1 MVTYVQS
8 HDWPE
13 FVVGNGGTLPTL
25 PQESLD
31 AAAPLPP
38 SDTGL
43 DGAIP
48 LEPYTWEWT
57 TLDDAT
63 WAAQNRKMND
73 LLRSVPRTHR
83 EGEAM
88 SPRIA

>member
-1 MVTYVQS
+1 ML
-8 HDWPE
+8 
-13 FVVGNGGTLPTL
+13 VGAGGTGATL
-25 PQESLD
+25 PVPRD
-31 AAAPLPP
+31 ADCEETLAP

-63 WAAQNRKMND
+63 WAAQNRKIND
-73 LLRSVPRTHR
+73 LLRGDMTEHPADLRVRDYPR
-83 EGEAM
+83 A
-88 SPRIA
+88 